1 MVTKK
6 EKISKNTFWWT
17 GLLTLVTQTL
27 VTEVRSIIFSTR
39 NQIHTLVRIA
49 TVRFFLLL
57 SSFLGIIFIL
67 IGFNR
72 FLSEVFHVP
81 GVAEVL
87 LGSTILS
94 LSLMFFFLLKNGGI
108 DNQ

>member
-1 MVTKK
+1 MTAKK
-6 EKISKNTFWWT
+6 QTEPKNTFWWK
-17 GLLTLVTQTL
+17 GALAIIGQTL
-27 VTEVRSIIFSTR
+27 SGEVRSIVSSAR
-39 NQIHTLVRIA
+39 NQIRALIQIA

-57 SSFLGIIFIL
+57 SGFLGLIFIL

-72 FLSEVFHVP
+72 FLGEVFHVP

-94 LSLMFFFLLKNGGI
+94 LSLMFFFLLKNNEGR
-108 DNQ
+108 